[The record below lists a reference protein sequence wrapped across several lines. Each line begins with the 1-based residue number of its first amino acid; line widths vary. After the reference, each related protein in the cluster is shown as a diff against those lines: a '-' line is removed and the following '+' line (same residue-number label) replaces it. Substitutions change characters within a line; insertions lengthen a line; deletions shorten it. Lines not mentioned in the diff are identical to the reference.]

1 MEKKSRLSDFELE
14 EINFLRQLKAREEKA
29 QEEGIAVS
37 LL

>member
-14 EINFLRQLKAREEKA
+14 EIKFQKQLKAREEKA